1 MSFWKP
7 INQKE
12 KQVGGM
18 SSFQYL
24 VIKFL
29 NFPNEIYERQSWFL
43 SFTSNSVENRPREF
57 KRRTLQN
64 G

>member
-43 SFTSNSVENRPREF
+43 SFT
-57 KRRTLQN
+57 
-64 G
+64 